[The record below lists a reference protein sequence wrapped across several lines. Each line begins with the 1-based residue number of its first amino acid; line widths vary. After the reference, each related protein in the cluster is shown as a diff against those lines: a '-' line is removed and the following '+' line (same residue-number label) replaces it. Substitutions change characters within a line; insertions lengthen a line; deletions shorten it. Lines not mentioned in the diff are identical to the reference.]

1 MPGSVGKH
9 DAMQLGM
16 ESTAVP
22 RSEQLWR
29 LDRLVMQRSCDAKEV
44 HALQDVHARWV
55 FLRMMEFNDQWLL
68 PVHVL
73 RV

>member
-29 LDRLVMQRSCDAKEV
+29 LDRLVMQRSCDAKDGSCFARCTREV
-44 HALQDVHARWV
+44 G
-55 FLRMMEFNDQWLL
+55 
-68 PVHVL
+68 VL
-73 RV
+73 ADDGV